1 MHGVSWG
8 ASAMKVILCSSCRI
22 DQTGTHVI
30 PGITDDQ
37 IKALSTAFAE
47 FTNDKIFIS
56 GQRDQ
61 TITVEIAAGSTIDP
75 YTVNYI
81 VCVDGSRS
89 WRYHVKEI
97 YRTAGTIYT
106 YTCRLDIMHTL
117 LSAATVRCAFY
128 SESNDRGTF
137 IPPISPRV
145 SSTNELPVLEKRA
158 ATSFRYVMAF
168 TQSNGNPRMA
178 MDFYTT
184 GYNTAPLAFGVYNS
198 ASSYTKEGEPAG
210 VLHAKIALDRIY
222 AIPADVASVLFQGGY
237 TQKVTINGN
246 SVENNGRYE
255 SYPAIMLS
263 DGFKTSYY
271 AQKVV
276 TYTCLLSPNRVYW
289 FGGID
294 GGFTV
299 PFISKATTTGETS
312 IQTVKV
318 TYCLSSYGLHVLA
331 SGGGMA
337 EDITSFFD
345 ITPSVN
351 NDSAARNL
359 SRVTSAINGGMSIIG
374 NVIAQN
380 YAGAAASGVGTLIAD
395 DRLRMA
401 KPQHFSTTS
410 GQKILQHG
418 LGLWSVMADNAG
430 DIDAYIKNRGYC
442 CIGVYEHALDWNIK
456 SGRTMRYIK
465 LMSCSVTGVPEY
477 AADEITARL
486 KEGVILYSGT
496 DGYMGSTNS
505 VPTEEIV
512 ESSEDATYTT
522 PEAGEV
528 AVSYT
533 GKTEIRIYREGIEVA
548 TYAIKAVD
556 SLEFIVDIHSKVF
569 VYNSGGTAILMP
581 GSICVIDFAT
591 EKALFS
597 GVNEMECDHNG
608 FLATPIYPYRDSDG
622 VRTVNIFITNRSTNE
637 MNETDVT
644 TETTETT

>member
-1 MHGVSWG
+1 
-8 ASAMKVILCSSCRI
+8 MKIILCSACRI

-30 PGITDDQ
+30 PGISDDQ
-37 IKALSTAFAE
+37 IKSLSTAYAE

-106 YTCRLDIMHTL
+106 YTCRLDVMHTL
-117 LSAATVRCAFY
+117 LSSATVRCAFY
-128 SESNDRGTF
+128 AESNDRGTF
-137 IPPISPRV
+137 IPPIAPRT
-145 SSTNELPVLEKRA
+145 SSTNALPSLVKRA
-158 ATSFRYVMAF
+158 ATAFRYVMAF

-178 MDFYTT
+178 VDMNTT
-184 GYNTAPLAFGVYNS
+184 GYSTAPVAFGVYNS
-198 ASSYTKEGEPAG
+198 ATSYTPDGQTPDMFS
-210 VLHAKIALDRIY
+210 AKIALDRIY
-222 AIPADVASVLFQGGY
+222 AIPADVATQLFQSGY

-246 SVENNGRYE
+246 AVENNGRSE
-255 SYPAIMLS
+255 SYPALMLS

-276 TYTCLLSPNRVYW
+276 TYTCTMYPNRVYW

-299 PFISKATTTGETS
+299 PFISKASTTGETS
-312 IQTVKV
+312 TQTVKI

-337 EDITSFFD
+337 EDITNYFD

-351 NDSAARNL
+351 NDTSARNI

-380 YAGAAASGVGTLIAD
+380 YVGAAASGVGTLLD
-395 DRLRMA
+395 DNRLRMA
-401 KPQHFSTTS
+401 KSQHFSTTS

-418 LGLWSVMADNAG
+418 LGFWSVMADNAG

-442 CIGVYEHALDWNIK
+442 CIGVYENALDWNIK

-465 LMSCSVTGVPEY
+465 LLSCSVTGVPEY

-486 KEGVILYSGT
+486 AEGVILYSGT
-496 DGYMGSTNS
+496 SGYMGSTNEA
-505 VPTEEIV
+505 PTEQII
-512 ESSEDATYTT
+512 ESSADATYTT
-522 PEAGEV
+522 PEKV
-528 AVSYT
+528 TPTVNYT
-533 GKTEIRIYREGIEVA
+533 GKTRIRIYREGIEGLTYLVRA
-548 TYAIKAVD
+548 TEAVTFVVD
-556 SLEFIVDIHSKVF
+556 PQSRVFIYDGLSQTLLMTGSLF
-569 VYNSGGTAILMP
+569 VGE
-581 GSICVIDFAT
+581 FAT
-591 EKALFS
+591 EKILFS
-597 GVNEMECDHNG
+597 GSNEQVCESTG
-608 FLATPIYPYRDSDG
+608 FLSTYIYPYRDNDG
-622 VRTVNIFITNRSTNE
+622 VRSIDIFITNRNTRQ
-637 MNETDVT
+637 T
-644 TETTETT
+644 

>member
-1 MHGVSWG
+1 
-8 ASAMKVILCSSCRI
+8 MKVILCAGCRI

-30 PGITDDQ
+30 PGITDSHV
-37 IKALSTAFAE
+37 KELSTAYAE

-75 YTVNYI
+75 YTVNYV

-97 YRTAGTIYT
+97 YRTAGSVYT

-117 LSAATVRCAFY
+117 LTSATVRCAFY

-145 SSTNELPVLEKRA
+145 TSTNELPVMVKRA
-158 ATSFRYVMAF
+158 TNSFRYVMAF

-178 MDFYTT
+178 MDFNTA
-184 GYNTAPLAFGVYNS
+184 GYSTAPLAYGVYNS
-198 ASSYTKEGEPAG
+198 AANYTKEGEPAN
-210 VLHAKIALDRIY
+210 VFSPKIALDRIY
-222 AIPADVASVLFQGGY
+222 AIPADIASALFQGGY

-246 SVENNGRYE
+246 TVENNGRYE

-263 DGFKTSYY
+263 DGFKSSYY
-271 AQKVV
+271 AEKAV
-276 TYTCLLSPNRVYW
+276 TYTCFLSPDRVYW

-299 PFISKATTTGETS
+299 PFISKAATTGETS
-312 IQTVKV
+312 IQTVKI

-380 YAGAAASGVGTLIAD
+380 YAGAAASGVGALMDD

-442 CIGVYEHALDWNIK
+442 CIGVYENALDWSIK
-456 SGRTMRYIK
+456 IGRTMRYIK
-465 LMSCSVTGVPEY
+465 LLSCSVTGVPEY
-477 AADEITARL
+477 AADEIAARL

-496 DGYMGSTNS
+496 TGYMGSTNS
-505 VPTEEIV
+505 APTEEII
-512 ESSEDATYTT
+512 ESSADATYTT

-533 GKTEIRIYREGIEVA
+533 GKTKIRIYREGIEVA

-569 VYNSGGTAILMP
+569 VYNSGGTALLMT
-581 GSICVIDFAT
+581 GSICAIDFAT
-591 EKALFS
+591 EKVLFS
-597 GVNEMECDHNG
+597 GVNEQEGDHPG
-608 FLATPIYPYRDSDG
+608 FLATPIYPYRDSEG
-622 VRTVNIFITNRSTNE
+622 VRTVDIFITNRNTNE
-637 MNETDVT
+637 MTATNETT
-644 TETTETT
+644 NETT

>member
-1 MHGVSWG
+1 
-8 ASAMKVILCSSCRI
+8 MKIILCSSCRI

-37 IKALSTAFAE
+37 IKELSTAYSE
-47 FTNDKIFIS
+47 FTNDRIFIS

-97 YRTAGTIYT
+97 YRTAGAVYT

-117 LSAATVRCAFY
+117 LSSATVRCAFY

-137 IPPISPRV
+137 IPPIAPRV
-145 SSTNELPVLEKRA
+145 SSTNELPILVKRA

-178 MDFYTT
+178 MDFNTT

-198 ASSYTKEGEPAG
+198 ASSYTKEGQPAG
-210 VLHAKIALDRIY
+210 VLSAKIALDRIY
-222 AIPADVASVLFQGGY
+222 AIPAAIAPELFRSAY

-246 SVENNGRYE
+246 AVENNGKYE
-255 SYPAIMLS
+255 TYPALMLS

-271 AQKVV
+271 AEKVV
-276 TYTCLLSPNRVYW
+276 TYTCTMSPNRIYW

-294 GGFTV
+294 GGFSV

-312 IQTVKV
+312 TQTVKI
-318 TYCLSSYGLHVLA
+318 TYCLSSYGFHVLA

-337 EDITSFFD
+337 EDITSYFD

-351 NDSAARNL
+351 NDSSARNL
-359 SRVTSAINGGMSIIG
+359 SRVTSAINGGISVIG

-380 YAGAAASGVGTLIAD
+380 YIGAVASGAGALMDD

-401 KPQHFSTTS
+401 KSQHFSTTS

-418 LGLWSVMADNAG
+418 LGFWSVMADNSG

-442 CIGVYEHALDWNIK
+442 CIGVYENALDWTIK
-456 SGRTMRYIK
+456 RGRTMRYIK

-486 KEGVILYSGT
+486 EEGVILYSGT
-496 DGYMGSTNS
+496 TGYMGSTNS
-505 VPTEEIV
+505 VPTEEII
-512 ESSEDATYTT
+512 ESSADATYTT

-528 AVSYT
+528 AVNYT
-533 GKTEIRIYREGIEVA
+533 GKTKIRIYRDGVEVA

-556 SLEFIVDIHSKVF
+556 ALEFVVNTNSQVF
-569 VYNSGGTAILMP
+569 IYNSGGTALLMP
-581 GSICVIDFAT
+581 GSISVIDFST
-591 EKALFS
+591 EKVLFS
-597 GVNEMECDHNG
+597 GENEQMCENPG
-608 FLATPIYPYRDSDG
+608 FLSQNIYPYRNAEG
-622 VRTVNIFITNRSTNE
+622 VRTVDIFITNRNTNE
-637 MNETDVT
+637 MAATTNEAA
-644 TETTETT
+644 ETPETL

>member
-1 MHGVSWG
+1 MLSVPWR
-8 ASAMKVILCSSCRI
+8 APAMKIILCSSCRI

-30 PGITDDQ
+30 PGVTDDQ
-37 IKALSTAFAE
+37 IKALSTAYAE

-61 TITVEIAAGSTIDP
+61 TFTVEIAAGSTIDP
-75 YTVNYI
+75 YTVNYV

-97 YRTAGTIYT
+97 YRTAGAVYT

-117 LSAATVRCAFY
+117 LSSATVRCAFY

-137 IPPISPRV
+137 IPPIAPRV
-145 SSTNELPVLEKRA
+145 SSTNELPILVKRA
-158 ATSFRYVMAF
+158 ATSFRYVMSF

-178 MDFYTT
+178 MDFGTT
-184 GYNTAPLAFGVYNS
+184 GYSTAPLAFGVYNS
-198 ASSYTKEGEPAG
+198 ASSYTKEGEPTG
-210 VLHAKIALDRIY
+210 VLNAKIALDRIY
-222 AIPADVASVLFQGGY
+222 AIPADIATALFRSAY
-237 TQKVTINGN
+237 TQKVYINGN
-246 SVENNGRYE
+246 SIENNGKYE

-271 AQKVV
+271 AEEVV
-276 TYTCLLSPNRVYW
+276 TYTCTMRPNRIYW

-294 GGFTV
+294 GGFSV
-299 PFISKATTTGETS
+299 PFISTASLSGTPS
-312 IQTVKV
+312 FQTVKIS
-318 TYCLSSYGLHVLA
+318 YCLSSYGLHVLA

-337 EDITSFFD
+337 EDITSYFD

-351 NDSAARNL
+351 NDSSARNL
-359 SRVTSAINGGMSIIG
+359 SRVTSAINGGMAIIG

-380 YAGAAASGVGTLIAD
+380 YVGAAASGVGTLMDD

-401 KPQHFSTTS
+401 KSQHFSTTS

-418 LGLWSVMADNAG
+418 LGFWSVAADNAG
-430 DIDAYIKNRGYC
+430 DIDAYIKSRGYC
-442 CIGVYEHALDWNIK
+442 CIGVYESVLDWTIK

-465 LMSCSVTGVPEY
+465 LLSCSVTGVPEY
-477 AADEITARL
+477 AAAEIEDRL

-496 DGYMGSTNS
+496 AGYMGSTNS

-512 ESSEDATYTT
+512 ESSADATYTT

-528 AVSYT
+528 TVIYT
-533 GKTEIRIYREGIEVA
+533 GKTKIRIYREGIEVA

-556 SLEFIVDIHSKVF
+556 ELIFVVDPNSRLF
-569 VYNSGGTAILMP
+569 VYKNGASLLMP
-581 GSICVIDFAT
+581 GSICVIDFST
-591 EKALFS
+591 EKVLFS
-597 GVNEMECDHNG
+597 GANEQICDHHG
-608 FLATPIYPYRDSDG
+608 FLSQTIYPYRDSEG
-622 VRTVNIFITNRSTNE
+622 VRTVDIFITNRNTNE
-637 MNETDVT
+637 MAATTNETA
-644 TETTETT
+644 

>member
-1 MHGVSWG
+1 
-8 ASAMKVILCSSCRI
+8 MKIILCSSCRI

-30 PGITDDQ
+30 PGITDNQ
-37 IKALSTAFAE
+37 IKELSTAYAE

-97 YRTAGTIYT
+97 YRTAGAVYT

-117 LSAATVRCAFY
+117 LPSATVRCAFY

-137 IPPISPRV
+137 IPPIAPRV
-145 SSTNELPVLEKRA
+145 SSTNEMPVLEKRA

-198 ASSYTKEGEPAG
+198 ASSYSKEDEPAG
-210 VLHAKIALDRIY
+210 IFSAKIALDRIY
-222 AIPADVASVLFQGGY
+222 AIPADVAADLFQGAY
-237 TQKVTINGN
+237 TQKVIINGN

-263 DGFKTSYY
+263 DGFKSSYY
-271 AQKVV
+271 AEKVV
-276 TYTCLLSPNRVYW
+276 TYTCTMHPNKIYW

-294 GGFTV
+294 GGFPV
-299 PFISKATTTGETS
+299 PFISKATLAGAPS
-312 IQTVKV
+312 FQTVKIS
-318 TYCLSSYGLHVLA
+318 YCLSSYGLHVLA

-418 LGLWSVMADNAG
+418 LGFWSVAADNAG
-430 DIDAYIKNRGYC
+430 DIDAYIKSRGYC
-442 CIGVYEHALDWNIK
+442 CIGVYESVLYWTIK

-465 LMSCSVTGVPEY
+465 LLSCSVTGVPEY
-477 AADEITARL
+477 AADEITACL
-486 KEGVILYSGT
+486 KDGVILYSGT
-496 DGYMGSTNS
+496 TGYMGSTNS
-505 VPTEEIV
+505 QPTEEIV
-512 ESSEDATYTT
+512 ESSADATYTT

-533 GKTEIRIYREGIEVA
+533 GKTKIRVYREGIEVA

-556 SLEFIVDIHSKVF
+556 AMEFIVDIHSRVF
-569 VYNSGGTAILMP
+569 VYNTGGTTVLMP
-581 GSICVIDFAT
+581 GSICAIEFAT
-591 EKALFS
+591 EKVLFS
-597 GVNEMECDHNG
+597 GANVQECDHNG
-608 FLATPIYPYRDSDG
+608 FLATPIYPYRDSEG
-622 VRTVNIFITNRSTNE
+622 VRTVDIFITNRNINE
-637 MNETDVT
+637 MTETADT
-644 TETTETT
+644 TETT

>member
-1 MHGVSWG
+1 
-8 ASAMKVILCSSCRI
+8 MKIILCSSCRI

-37 IKALSTAFAE
+37 IKALSTAYAE

-61 TITVEIAAGSTIDP
+61 TITVEIATGSTIDP

-106 YTCRLDIMHTL
+106 YTGRLDIMHTL
-117 LSAATVRCAFY
+117 LSAATARCAFY

-137 IPPISPRV
+137 IPPIAPRV
-145 SSTNELPVLEKRA
+145 SSTAELPILVKRA
-158 ATSFRYVMAF
+158 ASSFRYVMAF

-178 MDFYTT
+178 MDFNTT
-184 GYNTAPLAFGVYNS
+184 GYNTAPYAFGVYNS
-198 ASSYTKEGEPAG
+198 ASSYTKEGEPAS
-210 VLHAKIALDRIY
+210 VLSAKIALDRIY
-222 AIPADVASVLFQGGY
+222 AIPADVADALFQGAY
-237 TQKVTINGN
+237 TQKVYINGN
-246 SVENNGRYE
+246 AVENNGQYE
-255 SYPAIMLS
+255 SYPAIMLN

-271 AQKVV
+271 AEKVV
-276 TYTCLLSPNRVYW
+276 TYTCFLSPDRVYW

-299 PFISKATTTGETS
+299 PFISKASTTGETS
-312 IQTVKV
+312 MQTVKV

-337 EDITSFFD
+337 EDITSYFD

-380 YAGAAASGVGTLIAD
+380 YLGAAASGAGALMDD

-401 KPQHFSTTS
+401 KPQHFSTTT

-418 LGLWSVMADNAG
+418 LGLWTVMADNAG
-430 DIDAYIKNRGYC
+430 DIDSYIKNRGYC
-442 CIGVYEHALDWNIK
+442 CIGVYEKALDWTIK

-465 LMSCSVTGVPEY
+465 LLSCSVTGVPEY

-486 KEGVILYSGT
+486 KDGVILYSDT
-496 DGYMGSTNS
+496 DGYMGKTNAM
-505 VPTEEIV
+505 PTEEIV
-512 ESSEDATYTT
+512 ESSADATYTT
-522 PEAGEV
+522 PEVGEV

-533 GKTEIRIYREGIEVA
+533 GKTKIRIYREGVEVA

-556 SLEFIVDIHSKVF
+556 ALKFVVDPNSKLF
-569 VYNSGGTAILMP
+569 VYNSNGSALLMP
-581 GSICVIDFAT
+581 GSISVIDFAT
-591 EKALFS
+591 EKLLFS
-597 GVNEMECDHNG
+597 GANEQACENNG
-608 FLATPIYPYRDSDG
+608 FLSQNIYPYRDTDG
-622 VRTVNIFITNRSTNE
+622 VRTVDIFITNRNTNE
-637 MNETDVT
+637 MTTAVT
-644 TETTETT
+644 NETTETT